1 MPESSLLRWTTS
13 RSGTRQCCSST
24 NSGAPAS
31 RRFYKGR
38 AGAAPDRVPGAAGCS
53 PPQAY

>member
-38 AGAAPDRVPGAAGCS
+38 AGAAPDRVPGCGWL
-53 PPQAY
+53 